1 MQCEEVQELIYLRAA
16 GAADQAASAAVQE
29 HLAGG
34 CLGCQAVMAEA
45 SLATAQIPLCLSP
58 CSPSAALK
66 DDLMRRVKS
75 GGAASGAD
83 AKAVIPNLKP
93 APRKILMWPLVIS
106 ASIAAAFL
114 LVAVLG
120 LQANQQLANER
131 VKDMVALT
139 HLRKSFARD
148 SARINALSVQMH
160 QAIAMERNKI
170 TVLQAEL
177 KAAQNVEKMIGSPA
191 LEMAS
196 LRGTAPMRSAWGRV
210 MWNAKMKMWKL
221 CAFNLPRLPKSK
233 TYEVWMIT
241 AHGKKMPAGLFNTA
255 DKTQSIMMTP
265 KVPANPHTMAEIA
278 VTIEPA
284 GGSPQPTGAVLLAG
298 HIG

>member
-1 MQCEEVQELIYLRAA
+1 
-16 GAADQAASAAVQE
+16 
-29 HLAGG
+29 
-34 CLGCQAVMAEA
+34 
-45 SLATAQIPLCLSP
+45 
-58 CSPSAALK
+58 
-66 DDLMRRVKS
+66 MRRVK
-75 GGAASGAD
+75 GGGTGHGVEISAAAPDS
-83 AKAVIPNLKP
+83 KP

-131 VKDMVALT
+131 IKDMVALA

-148 SARINALSVQMH
+148 TARINALSVRMH
-160 QAIAMERNKI
+160 QAIALERNKI

-210 MWNAKMKMWKL
+210 MWNDKMKMWKL
-221 CAFNLPRLPKSK
+221 CAFNLPHLPKSK

-241 AHGKKMPAGLFNTA
+241 AHGKKMPAGLFNTVG
-255 DKTQSIMMTP
+255 KTQSIMMTP
-265 KVPANPHTMAEIA
+265 KVPANRHTMAEIA

-298 HIG
+298 RIG